1 VTSTA
6 VSFGLADFKTGSRI
20 LTLPVLEGASWAA
33 MLNRPD
39 ALSCAIDLRDPD
51 VRALDPVSTTAPKK
65 TVLFAEAPN
74 GRILAW
80 GRIAG
85 RKWSDDERKLEI
97 RAAGGW
103 SYFDERIIAPADAA
117 TATDIIL
124 PDGKVSTA
132 YDTTLAG
139 LTLGSIGKRLVE
151 QALDWPGAPVSF
163 ILPADTVGTRTDT
176 WRLVD
181 YKRVGA
187 ALSDLTKREDGPDFA
202 FEARRTLD
210 ELALEFHMLVGEPL
224 LGSDVG
230 SWPLGGP
237 EPVVTGFEFDEDGAG
252 LSTHV
257 WMQSGR
263 TDSKVLVAREV
274 NDALIE
280 SAGYP
285 PLDFVDTSR
294 GDVTEQTTLDDYA
307 REHSLARST
316 LTQTA
321 SFSVKGNASLA
332 LGQYGPGDWAA
343 LSIPAGH
350 PFLAEG
356 DLPLRVL
363 GISGDETGTDVK
375 IACELGS
382 MP

>member
-1 VTSTA
+1 MTSTA

-39 ALSCAIDLRDPD
+39 TLSCSIDMRDPD
-51 VRALDPVSTTAPKK
+51 VLALDIPSSTAPKK

-80 GRIAG
+80 GRIGG
-85 RKWSDDERKLEI
+85 RKWDDDARTLEI
-97 RAAGGW
+97 RAGGAW
-103 SYFDERIIAPADAA
+103 SYFDERIIAPAAAA

-124 PDGKVSTA
+124 PDGSVNTA
-132 YDTTLAG
+132 YDTTLSG

-151 QALDWPGAPVSF
+151 QALAWPGAPEAF
-163 ILPADTVGTRTDT
+163 ILPADVAGTRTDT

-202 FEARRTLD
+202 FDAQRTTDDLG
-210 ELALEFHMLVGEPL
+210 LEYPMRVGEPL
-224 LGSDVG
+224 LGTEVG

-237 EPVVTGFEFDEDGAG
+237 EPVVTGFELDEDGAG

-274 NDALIE
+274 NDTLIDA
-280 SAGYP
+280 AGYP
-285 PLDFVDTSR
+285 PMDYVDTSR
-294 GDVTEQTTLDDYA
+294 GDVTVQSTLDDYA
-307 REHSLARST
+307 REHSVARST
-316 LTQTA
+316 LTQTVT
-321 SFSVKGNASLA
+321 FSVKGSADLA
-332 LGQYGPGDWAA
+332 LGQYRPGDWAA
-343 LSIPAGH
+343 LAIPAGH
-350 PFLAEG
+350 RFLAEG
-356 DLPLRVL
+356 DIPLRIL
-363 GISGDETGTDVK
+363 GISGDETGVDVK
-375 IACELGS
+375 IACEIGS